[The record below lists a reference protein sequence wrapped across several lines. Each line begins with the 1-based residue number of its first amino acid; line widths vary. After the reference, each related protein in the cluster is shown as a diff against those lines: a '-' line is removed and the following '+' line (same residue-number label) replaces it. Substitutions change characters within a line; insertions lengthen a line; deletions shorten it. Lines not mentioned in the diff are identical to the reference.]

1 MSLSPRLPKSL
12 SASRSFS
19 FDGRDEP
26 LGLGGI
32 LDVAALLI
40 VGACT
45 PSSRNPLTRPP
56 DPVEVPDLLPVFTIS
71 SISLNRLELVLVRGN
86 SGDEIELL
94 EPEPILYAIPRFLV
108 PVVMVDAMDLRTGV
122 VLVLASGFGVER
134 EGSPFWK
141 GIESFCCFDENGG
154 GLLSE
159 APAVFLVGNLGI
171 VPVSPDLDCSRAA
184 FLALI
189 SDAMPLLSE
198 FAGFGSFLS
207 DDVGR
212 RTVKGEV
219 RDGSDA
225 FGVLRFL
232 GVRFGETSNEI
243 CSRVPNASLASGSP
257 PSTGLNGYSPLKT
270 AGSEAA
276 SGVCGCHEGV
286 SSCIDGPE
294 AVADLPCKDPNAF
307 SSWRFEYIP

>member
-122 VLVLASGFGVER
+122 VLVLASGFGVKR

-141 GIESFCCFDENGG
+141 DVDRKSTRLNSSHSGES
-154 GLLSE
+154 
-159 APAVFLVGNLGI
+159 
-171 VPVSPDLDCSRAA
+171 R
-184 FLALI
+184 
-189 SDAMPLLSE
+189 MP
-198 FAGFGSFLS
+198 
-207 DDVGR
+207 
-212 RTVKGEV
+212 
-219 RDGSDA
+219 
-225 FGVLRFL
+225 
-232 GVRFGETSNEI
+232 
-243 CSRVPNASLASGSP
+243 
-257 PSTGLNGYSPLKT
+257 
-270 AGSEAA
+270 
-276 SGVCGCHEGV
+276 
-286 SSCIDGPE
+286 SS
-294 AVADLPCKDPNAF
+294 A
-307 SSWRFEYIP
+307 